1 MESRKIVPMQGRN
14 DADIENGLVDMVG
27 EGEGGTNGESGI
39 DIYKLSCIKEIA
51 GGKLLNN
58 TGTPAWCSVMT

>member
-27 EGEGGTNGESGI
+27 EGEGGTNGESGL
-39 DIYKLSCIKEIA
+39 DYHVQKRQLVGS
-51 GGKLLNN
+51 
-58 TGTPAWCSVMT
+58 S

>member
-39 DIYKLSCIKEIA
+39 DIYKLSGVRWTA
-51 GGKLLNN
+51 GGKLLWSA
-58 TGTPAWCSVMT
+58 GTPVWYSVMT